1 MYSFSSRASGLI
13 IAKAADALLLG
24 GRKPAYAYNR
34 PMDTSIKTFTLAQL
48 EALMADWGQPAFR
61 SKQLYEWLHT
71 HHVGA
76 YDQMTNLPKSLRQ
89 KLEQEYPLAGLA
101 LADQQVSRDGT
112 RKYVFTL
119 ADGVQVETVGI
130 PSDPRDEEAGRL
142 TVCVSTQAGCP
153 MQCAFCAT
161 GHEGLS
167 RSLASDEIVDQ
178 VHAVQSDFG
187 RRVSNVVAMGQG
199 EPFLNYDATL
209 AAMRKLNEK
218 QGLNIG
224 ARHIAVSTCGL
235 IDGIKRLA
243 AEPEQF
249 TLAVSLHS
257 AVQPIRDALMPK
269 VASQPLGM
277 LRETLLRYVDT
288 TGRRVTLEHL
298 LIKDVNDSNDDLAA
312 LIDFCRGMIC
322 HVNLLPMNPVPG
334 TSLDGASQQR
344 LKEWRDVLEAR
355 HIDASIRL
363 SHGSDIAGACG
374 QLKNSL

>member
-1 MYSFSSRASGLI
+1 
-13 IAKAADALLLG
+13 
-24 GRKPAYAYNR
+24 
-34 PMDTSIKTFTLAQL
+34 
-48 EALMADWGQPAFR
+48 MADWGQPAFR

-71 HHVGA
+71 HHVGT
-76 YDQMTNLPKSLRQ
+76 YDQMTNLPKALRQ

-235 IDGIKRLA
+235 IDGIERLA
-243 AEPEQF
+243 TEPEQF

-298 LIKDVNDSNDDLAA
+298 LIKDVNDSDDDLAA

-334 TSLDGASQQR
+334 TSLDGAPQQR

-355 HIDASIRL
+355 HIDASIRV

>member
-235 IDGIKRLA
+235 IDGIER
-243 AEPEQF
+243 Q
-249 TLAVSLHS
+249 
-257 AVQPIRDALMPK
+257 PK
-269 VASQPLGM
+269 VDSQPLGM

-298 LIKDVNDSNDDLAA
+298 LIKDVNDSDDDLAA

-355 HIDASIRL
+355 HIDASIRV